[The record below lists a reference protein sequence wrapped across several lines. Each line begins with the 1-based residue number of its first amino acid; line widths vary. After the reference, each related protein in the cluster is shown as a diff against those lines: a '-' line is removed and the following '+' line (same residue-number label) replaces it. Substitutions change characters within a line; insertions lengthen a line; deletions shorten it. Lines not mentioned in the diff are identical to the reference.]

1 MISIVKI
8 LALLLPLI
16 LGRIKEIPIIC
27 KGVVMHLHSGL
38 RLPGSLLLFALFLSG
53 AMPAYAGYAHYVL
66 DANSGKVLA
75 SQNADTLN
83 HPASL
88 TKMMT
93 LYLTFE
99 ALHAGRVS
107 WSSDVPVSRRAAHT
121 TPLKLGLREGG
132 KITVHDAVLG
142 SIVLSANDAA
152 QALCDYLA
160 GRGDCGTM
168 MTRKARQ
175 LGMSRTQFFNGSG
188 LPDNRQVTTAR
199 DMARLGFALIRDY
212 PQEYKLFSTRSFS
225 YKGRTIHGHNRLMY
239 RYRGMDGIKTGYT
252 NASGFN
258 IVTAVNDNGR
268 RVIGVVLGGRTAG
281 ARDAKMATLLDAS
294 VPEAVARSGGLKPEP
309 APAQKEEL
317 VASLAPMPLPVPASR
332 YGRASTKK
340 NPVATAAPSD
350 DEADNVVENADDEAN
365 ADNVSSDPKAL
376 WQVQIAAVSTEDEAR
391 GLLEKARGKV
401 GSKLNGVMNFT
412 QFAGG
417 NSYRARFIGFSSK
430 DTADAACKA
439 LKAGNFKCLVIDG
452 NG

>member
-1 MISIVKI
+1 
-8 LALLLPLI
+8 
-16 LGRIKEIPIIC
+16 
-27 KGVVMHLHSGL
+27 MHLHPGL
-38 RLPGSLLLFALFLSG
+38 RLPGSLLLFAVFLFG

-99 ALHAGRVS
+99 ALHAGKIKWTSEVS
-107 WSSDVPVSRRAAHT
+107 VSSRAAHT
-121 TPLKLGLREGG
+121 TPLKLGLKAGQ
-132 KITVHDAVLG
+132 KISVHEAVLG

-160 GRGDCGTM
+160 GRGDCGAM

-175 LGMSRTQFFNGSG
+175 LGMTRTRFYNGSG

-199 DMARLGFALIRDY
+199 DMARLGYALIRDY
-212 PQEYKLFSTRSFS
+212 PQEYKLFSTRAFV
-225 YKGRTIHGHNRLMY
+225 YRGRTIHGHNRLMY

-258 IVTAVNDNGR
+258 IVTAINDNGR
-268 RVIGVVLGGRTAG
+268 RVIGVVMGGRTAG
-281 ARDAKMATLLDAS
+281 ARDAKMAALLDAS
-294 VPEAVARSGGLKPEP
+294 VPDAIARRGSLKSAP
-309 APAQKEEL
+309 ALREEPAQKEEL
-317 VASLAPMPLPVPASR
+317 VASLAPVALPIPAAR
-332 YGRASTKK
+332 YNRASTKK
-340 NPVATAAPSD
+340 TPVSAAISAD
-350 DEADNVVENADDEAN
+350 DDADNVVENADDEAN

-376 WQVQIAAVSTEDEAR
+376 WQVQIAAVAGEDAAR
-391 GLLEKARGKV
+391 GLLEKARGKA
-401 GSKLNGVMNFT
+401 GSSLNGVMNLT
-412 QFAGG
+412 QFAG
-417 NSYRARFIGFSSK
+417 NNTYRARFIGFSSR
-430 DTADAACKA
+430 DTAEAACRA
-439 LKAGNFKCLVIDG
+439 LKAGKFNCLVIDG

>member
-1 MISIVKI
+1 
-8 LALLLPLI
+8 
-16 LGRIKEIPIIC
+16 
-27 KGVVMHLHSGL
+27 MHLHPGL
-38 RLPGSLLLFALFLSG
+38 RLPGSLLLSALFLFG
-53 AMPAYAGYAHYVL
+53 AMPAYAGYAHYVV
-66 DANSGKVLA
+66 DANSGKVLE

-99 ALHAGRVS
+99 ALRAGRINWNSEISVS
-107 WSSDVPVSRRAAHT
+107 KRAAHT
-121 TPLKLGLREGG
+121 TPLKLGLKEGH
-132 KITVHDAVLG
+132 KISVHDAVLG

-160 GRGDCGTM
+160 GRGDCGAM

-175 LGMSRTQFFNGSG
+175 LGMTRTRFFNGSG

-199 DMARLGFALIRDY
+199 DMARLGYALIRDY
-212 PQEYKLFSTRSFS
+212 PQEYKLFSTRSFV
-225 YKGRTIHGHNRLMY
+225 YRGRTIHGHNRLMY

-281 ARDAKMATLLDAS
+281 ARDAKMAALLDAS
-294 VPEAVARSGGLKPEP
+294 VPEAIARRGGLKSAPVQSEDLAQKQEP
-309 APAQKEEL
+309 VQKEEL
-317 VASLAPMPLPVPASR
+317 VASLAPMPLPVPALRYSR
-332 YGRASTKK
+332 TSARKI
-340 NPVATAAPSD
+340 PVSATASAD
-350 DEADNVVENADDEAN
+350 DDADNVVEGADDEAN
-365 ADNVSSDPKAL
+365 ADNVSNDPKAL
-376 WQVQIAAVSTEDEAR
+376 WQVQIAAVASEDAAR
-391 GLLEKARGKV
+391 GLLEKARGKA
-401 GSKLNGVMNFT
+401 GSSLNGVMNFT

-417 NSYRARFIGFSSK
+417 NTYRARFIGFSSRN
-430 DTADAACKA
+430 TAEAACKA